1 MWSSSP
7 RPSKQKQERG
17 YNRIPLHPVYPFSA
31 CFALFTVCFWLAVY
45 TGLPGCFHLLAG
57 LTVVSLAVALACYL
71 FAMTLGWGKDMRQRI
86 VRGHASNK
94 YLTKKMQERPSSRYL
109 HQQRPRTNDRPG
121 TKAFEA
127 PDARGVPRAE
137 TVSLGERAYNLQ
149 HTEAEALRM
158 NKLRVPFLD
167 FLWVWCAPAVRDA
180 CSTRVLVYSCLYPQ
194 VSYIC
199 YMISHIETLP
209 SFEPPGCSSRP
220 TQCCSG

>member
-7 RPSKQKQERG
+7 PGKQKQQRG

-45 TGLPGCFHLLAG
+45 TGLPGWFHLLAG

-71 FAMTLGWGKDMRQRI
+71 FALTLGWGKDMRQRI

-121 TKAFEA
+121 TKAFEV

-137 TVSLGERAYNLQ
+137 TISLGERTYNLQ

-158 NKLRVPFLD
+158 SKLRVPLLD
-167 FLWVWCAPAVRDA
+167 FVWVWCAPPPSDA
-180 CSTRVLVYSCLYPQ
+180 CSHVLLYIFSLRQ
-194 VSYIC
+194 
-199 YMISHIETLP
+199 ISP
-209 SFEPPGCSSRP
+209 CRP
-220 TQCCSG
+220 IFSDLI